1 MDMQVSLTAA
11 ESQRVRELLKG
22 ATEIKA
28 GYEGLTEAEAI
39 DLLMVLDG
47 VDEVEARFRVAIE
60 RSETAGC
67 CEDLPAELVTRAA

>member
-1 MDMQVSLTAA
+1 MQVALTDA

-28 GYEGLTEAEAI
+28 GYEGLTEAEAVELVMI
-39 DLLMVLDG
+39 LDG

-60 RSETAGC
+60 RGETAGC
-67 CEDLPAELVTRAA
+67 CEDVLPELAIRAA